1 MFNKNTLFRFSLV
14 ITLVIMALSLTPRPA
29 KAGTLCDWFGIC
41 GVVTNSTSGNLK
53 IRGNRVEGGPFYTY
67 TLGVG
72 QTSNGAPIYLPD
84 TDYVSAPTRFLQI
97 DGQILNPGQFYQ
109 IHDGRYINCV
119 DYMIYGQ
126 VGVLCQ

>member
-1 MFNKNTLFRFSLV
+1 MLNKSVLIRLV
-14 ITLVIMALSLTPRPA
+14 LIAVLVTTVIGLTPRPA
-29 KAGTLCDWFGIC
+29 KAGWACDIFGLC
-41 GVVTNSTSGNLK
+41 GVVTNSSSGNLT

-84 TDYVSAPTRFLQI
+84 TDYVSAPSRFLKI
-97 DGQILNPGQFYQ
+97 DGQILNPGQFYK
-109 IHDGRYINCV
+109 ISDGRYINCV
-119 DYMIYGQ
+119 DHLIYGQ